1 MEISVVC
8 KYNQARSIIGAAAIR
23 KFYPEITVHSSGI
36 FALSGGL
43 IPASIRDIA
52 QSWKLPIQ
60 EIFSTPV
67 AQAGPELTASDLI
80 IGADEEVSLALKS
93 KYPESQIR
101 NLQDAAMA
109 LEFTPHDPSGMSGF
123 KTEIELAKVV
133 ALTLQEVRA
142 FIAKP
147 APFPITL
154 WIPRSPHS
162 ETALIKKVLAGA
174 ASALTIDLNFRTP
187 SPESWRNP
195 THPVR
200 ALSSDFLGELSE
212 LVDLGNFS
220 GSIISPT
227 FEATWPE
234 SLWTDPAL
242 AATISKAAEK
252 GAVNLVTAPLTIGDK
267 LKPDAFLASICA
279 TEIHII

>member
-36 FALSGGL
+36 FALAGGL

-67 AQAGPELTASDLI
+67 AQADPELTTSALI
-80 IGADEEVSLALKS
+80 IGADEEVSLALKRL
-93 KYPESQIR
+93 YPKGQVR

-133 ALTLQEVRA
+133 ALTLREVRT
-142 FIAKP
+142 FLGKP
-147 APFPITL
+147 APFPITA
-154 WIPRSPHS
+154 WIPRSPRS
-162 ETALIKKVLAGA
+162 EAELVKKVLNER
-174 ASALTIDLNFRTP
+174 STALTIDLNLRTP
-187 SPESWRNP
+187 SPESWANP
-195 THPVR
+195 LRPVR
-200 ALSSDFLGELSE
+200 ALPSDFIGKLSE

-220 GSIISPT
+220 GLIISPT

-242 AATISKAAEK
+242 AAAISAAAEI
-252 GAVNLVTAPLTIGDK
+252 GPVNLVTAPLTIGDK
-267 LKPDAFLASICA
+267 LKPDAFLASISA